1 MMMMIMM
8 MMIIDN
14 YDNDDDDDDDDDSSG
29 EPCDRVRGEAGPEP
43 TRRDERGAE
52 GVSGQH
58 YKFELS

>member
-1 MMMMIMM
+1 MMMAIMVMMMMV
-8 MMIIDN
+8 
-14 YDNDDDDDDDDDSSG
+14 DDDDDDSSG

>member
-1 MMMMIMM
+1 MVMTMMAMMMMMMTIMM
-8 MMIIDN
+8 TSDN
-14 YDNDDDDDDDDDSSG
+14 SSG
-29 EPCDRVRGEAGPEP
+29 KPCDRVRGEAGPEP